1 MNVNHLQMNSSFA
14 KSNSNILTT
23 PLFHIIT
30 FDRENYSDIRNTK
43 EIQENGIYIL
53 YNHETHYI
61 GQNSSQKGIINRLD
75 SHLKEKDWWTK
86 GLFFAPK
93 DGFFINTFTKAHYDY
108 IETTLIQ
115 RFLQKD
121 ISIQN
126 KTIGNTSPISQEDK
140 AICEAFMAQIIIA
153 LKNIFNLDL
162 FQLYYVS
169 YLENLVN
176 QLLDN
181 TLDKEK

>member
-1 MNVNHLQMNSSFA
+1 M
-14 KSNSNILTT
+14 
-23 PLFHIIT
+23 
-30 FDRENYSDIRNTK
+30 
-43 EIQENGIYIL
+43 
-53 YNHETHYI
+53 
-61 GQNSSQKGIINRLD
+61 
-75 SHLKEKDWWTK
+75 
-86 GLFFAPK
+86 
-93 DGFFINTFTKAHYDY
+93 
-108 IETTLIQ
+108 IQ

-126 KTIGNTSPISQEDK
+126 RTIGNTSPISQEDK
-140 AICEAFMAQIIIA
+140 AICEAFMAHIIIA

>member
-1 MNVNHLQMNSSFA
+1 MNILHLQKQIDAN
-14 KSNSNILTT
+14 TT
-23 PLFHIIT
+23 TGLVTPHFHIIL
-30 FDRENYSDIRNTK
+30 FDRKNYSDLRNLK
-43 EIQENGIYIL
+43 QAQENGIYII
-53 YNHETHYI
+53 YNKDTHYI

-176 QLLDN
+176 QLIDD
-181 TLDKEK
+181 TLDTEK

>member
-1 MNVNHLQMNSSFA
+1 MDVNHLQMNNSFA

-61 GQNSSQKGIINRLD
+61 GQNSSQNGIISRLD
-75 SHLKEKDWWTK
+75 NHYQNKTWWTK
-86 GLFFAPK
+86 GIFFAPTNGTFN
-93 DGFFINTFTKAHYDY
+93 DTFTKAHYDY
-108 IETTLIQ
+108 IERTLIQ
-115 RFLQKD
+115 RF
-121 ISIQN
+121 IN
-126 KTIGNTSPISQEDK
+126 KNIPLDNKNIGNTSPISNEHKND
-140 AICEAFMAQIIIA
+140 CELFMSFIIITI
-153 LKNIFNLDL
+153 KNVFNLDIFAL
-162 FQLYYVS
+162 NYTQ

-176 QLLDN
+176 KLLDD
-181 TLDKEK
+181 TLDQK